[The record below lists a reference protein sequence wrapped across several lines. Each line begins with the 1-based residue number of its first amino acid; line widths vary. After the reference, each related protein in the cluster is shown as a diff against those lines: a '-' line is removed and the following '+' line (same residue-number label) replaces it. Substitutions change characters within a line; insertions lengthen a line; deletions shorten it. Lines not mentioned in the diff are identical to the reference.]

1 MIKLKAILNEQSN
14 NFKVGKNLRGSQW
27 IFDFI
32 KHEEGR
38 PDKKSEPALKSY
50 KKPGDRWTIG
60 YGHTKGVTP
69 NMTITKQEALKF
81 MYDDLTDAANCVR
94 RMFTRWDAQKL
105 DVLVT
110 QEMFDVLI
118 SLVFN
123 SGCEGMLKS
132 DFIQLVK
139 QKKYKEAGK
148 SILSFRQNKPGFS
161 GLTPR
166 RQKESSHF
174 LTNI

>member
-14 NFKVGKNLRGSQW
+14 NFKVGKTLRGSQW

-32 KHEEGR
+32 KYEEGR

-81 MYDDLTDAANCVR
+81 MYEDLTDAANCVR
-94 RMFTRWDAQKL
+94 RMFTRWDAQNL

-139 QKKYKEAGK
+139 QKNIKKLVKVYY
-148 SILSFRQNKPGFS
+148 
-161 GLTPR
+161 
-166 RQKESSHF
+166 HF
-174 LTNI
+174 ERINQDFPD

>member
-1 MIKLKAILNEQSN
+1 MIKLKSILNEQSN

-32 KHEEGR
+32 KYEEGR

-81 MYDDLTDAANCVR
+81 MYEDLTDAANCVR
-94 RMFTRWDAQKL
+94 RMFTRWDAQNL

-148 SILSFRQNKPGFS
+148 GILSFRKNKPGFS

-174 LTNI
+174 LTNL

>member
-14 NFKVGKNLRGSQW
+14 NFKVGKSLRGSQW

-32 KHEEGR
+32 KYEEGR

-148 SILSFRQNKPGFS
+148 SILSFRQNKQGFS